1 MTPDIDEMTGDSILA
16 AEEELRQAMM
26 ENDVAALDRL
36 IDDDLIF
43 TGFDGAFVT
52 KSMDLEAHR
61 LRLLRA
67 TRIEPSERVIRRYGE
82 VAVVIVRM
90 DFEGTYAGESTNG
103 AMRYT
108 RIWRNTPAGWRIVA
122 GHMGRIE

>member
-1 MTPDIDEMTGDSILA
+1 MTPDRNETADDSILA

-26 ENDVAALDRL
+26 KNDVAALDRL
-36 IDDDLIF
+36 IDDDLVF
-43 TGFDGAFVT
+43 TTFNGALVT
-52 KSMDLEAHR
+52 KAMDLESHR

-67 TRIEPSERVIRRYGE
+67 TRIEPSERVIRRYGDL
-82 VAVVIVRM
+82 AVVIVRM
-90 DFEGTYAGESTNG
+90 DFEGTYAGEPANG

-108 RIWRNTPAGWRIVA
+108 RIWRETPAGWRIVA

>member
-1 MTPDIDEMTGDSILA
+1 MTPDSNEMAVDSILA

-26 ENDVAALDRL
+26 KNDVAELDRL

-43 TGFDGAFVT
+43 TGFNGALVT
-52 KSMDLEAHR
+52 KAMDLESHR

-67 TRIEPSERVIRRYGE
+67 TRIEPSERVIRHYGE
-82 VAVVIVRM
+82 LAVVIVRM
-90 DFEGTYAGESTNG
+90 DFEGTYAGESTNE

-108 RIWRNTPAGWRIVA
+108 RIWRNTPAGWRLVV